1 MVENNRTVE
10 FLEKNYKQFT
20 PKEMVTKHSI
30 FLKKKFASELRQIR
44 NLDHDVYYIK
54 NSYLEQINKM
64 APNYLA
70 EEYAGVASYSED
82 DDDIRQTT
90 CPVKVQFSPF
100 HPEQPGLRIC
110 YSYKNL
116 VCFFFCFY

>member
-1 MVENNRTVE
+1 
-10 FLEKNYKQFT
+10 
-20 PKEMVTKHSI
+20 
-30 FLKKKFASELRQIR
+30 
-44 NLDHDVYYIK
+44 
-54 NSYLEQINKM
+54 M

-70 EEYAGVASYSED
+70 EEYAGVASYSEED
-82 DDDIRQTT
+82 DDVRQTT

-116 VCFFFCFY
+116 VCTSFLKILYFEQECETNISETEYELRKTECKTLKLFTFQL

>member
-1 MVENNRTVE
+1 
-10 FLEKNYKQFT
+10 
-20 PKEMVTKHSI
+20 
-30 FLKKKFASELRQIR
+30 
-44 NLDHDVYYIK
+44 
-54 NSYLEQINKM
+54 M

-82 DDDIRQTT
+82 DDDIKQTT

-100 HPEQPGLRIC
+100 HPDQPGLRIC

-116 VCFFFCFY
+116 VCFFIEFVIFVFQLLFIFLSFAVETYNKNRRYLRNYFR